1 MSPSILKRKSTD
13 AQGGGSIGGGGS
25 VGSASTPRE
34 EGSRPRVAPAQS
46 ALVDEKSKLRHKESL
61 HLLIQLKSMLEAGV
75 PMLASLR
82 TLIQHAES
90 ARQER
95 ILVKITTIIEGG
107 NDLSFALAC
116 LPRCFES
123 YVVHLLAAGERA
135 GALDESLGRAIE
147 LMRKQMHLRG
157 KIAGALAYPA
167 FLLFFTATITT
178 GILLFLVPKFEGML
192 MSKPDQLPGSTK
204 IVLAASQFLRE
215 SPGLAGGL
223 AAGVIL
229 TLIFALRNRKAQS
242 IAFGALAHM
251 PAVGPLI
258 HKAYVARSVT
268 TLALT
273 LESGVP
279 ILTGL
284 EHAEHVS
291 SLPKLQAMW
300 RNAREVVREGRPLFT
315 AMEGSDIPPALKQM
329 MIAGES
335 SGSLDE
341 SLRTAA
347 TFLDRETDAALKTFT
362 GLLGPMTVCIA
373 GLVVGFVVIALMTPI
388 LQLSKFIG

>member
-1 MSPSILKRKSTD
+1 MSPSILKRKNSD
-13 AQGGGSIGGGGS
+13 AAGGAIGGGS
-25 VGSASTPRE
+25 VGGAATRDNSARSKITPGE
-34 EGSRPRVAPAQS
+34 S
-46 ALVDEKSKLRHKESL
+46 ALVDEKIRLKPKQSL
-61 HLLIQLKSMLEAGV
+61 QILIQLKSMLEAGV

-82 TLIQHAES
+82 TLIQHAETGK
-90 ARQER
+90 QER
-95 ILVKITTIIEGG
+95 ILVKITTIVEGG

-123 YVVHLLAAGERA
+123 YVVHLLAAGEKA
-135 GALDESLGRAIE
+135 GALDESLGRSIE
-147 LMRKQMHLRG
+147 LMRKQMSLRG
-157 KIAGALAYPA
+157 KIAGALAYPL
-167 FLLFFTATITT
+167 FLLFFTAAITT
-178 GILLFLVPKFEGML
+178 GILIWLVPKFEAML
-192 MSKPDQLPGSTK
+192 MAKPELLPTPTK
-204 IVLAASQFLRE
+204 IVLASSQFLRE
-215 SPGLAGGL
+215 SPGMAVAGFAVVIAFMLLA
-223 AAGVIL
+223 
-229 TLIFALRNRKAQS
+229 FRNRKVQS
-242 IAFGALAHM
+242 MAFGALSHM

-284 EHAEHVS
+284 QHAEHVS
-291 SLPKLQAMW
+291 ALPKLQEMW
-300 RNAREVVREGRPLFT
+300 RNSRETVREGRPLFT
-315 AMEGSDIPPALKQM
+315 AMEGADLPPALKQM

-362 GLLGPMTVCIA
+362 GLLGPVTVCIA
-373 GLVVGFVVIALMTPI
+373 GLVVGFVVVALMTPI
-388 LQLSKFIG
+388 LQLAKFVG

>member
-1 MSPSILKRKSTD
+1 MSPSILKKKQ
-13 AQGGGSIGGGGS
+13 AGAAGGSIGGGS
-25 VGSASTPRE
+25 VGSTSTKSDQPRSKVDP
-34 EGSRPRVAPAQS
+34 GQS
-46 ALVDEKSKLRHKESL
+46 ALVDERIKLRTKQSL
-61 HLLIQLKSMLEAGV
+61 QVLIQLKSMLEAGV

-90 ARQER
+90 AKQER
-95 ILVKITTIIEGG
+95 ILVKITTIVEGG

-147 LMRKQMHLRG
+147 LMRKQMSLRG
-157 KIAGALAYPA
+157 KIVGALAYPM
-167 FLLFFTATITT
+167 FLLFFTAAITT
-178 GILLFLVPKFEGML
+178 GILIWLVPKFESML
-192 MSKPDQLPGSTK
+192 MAKPDLLPTPTK
-204 IVLAASQFLRE
+204 IVLASSQFLRE
-215 SPGLAGGL
+215 SPAIAGGVFAAVVVALLL
-223 AAGVIL
+223 A
-229 TLIFALRNRKAQS
+229 FRNRKVQS
-242 IAFGALAHM
+242 IGFGMLSHL

-258 HKAYVARSVT
+258 HKAYLARSVT

-291 SLPKLQAMW
+291 ALPKLQEMW
-300 RNAREVVREGRPLFT
+300 RNSRDTVRDGRPLFT
-315 AMEGSDIPPALKQM
+315 AMEGADLPPALKQM
-329 MIAGES
+329 MIAGET

-347 TFLDRETDAALKTFT
+347 HFLDRETDAALKTFT
-362 GLLGPMTVCIA
+362 GLLGPATVCIA
-373 GLVVGFVVIALMTPI
+373 GLVVGFVVVALMTPI
-388 LQLSKFIG
+388 LQLAKFVG

>member
-1 MSPSILKRKSTD
+1 MSPSILKRKNQD
-13 AQGGGSIGGGGS
+13 ALAGSMGGGS
-25 VGSASTPRE
+25 VGGKPTRQES
-34 EGSRPRVAPAQS
+34 SRQTVNPVHS
-46 ALVDEKSKLRHKESL
+46 ALMDEKTRMRPKQSL
-61 HLLIQLKSMLEAGV
+61 QILIQLKSMLEAGV

-82 TLIQHAES
+82 TLIEHAETKK
-90 ARQER
+90 QEQ
-95 ILVKITTIIEGG
+95 ILTKITTIVEGG
-107 NDLSFALAC
+107 NDLSFAMAC

-123 YVVHLLAAGERA
+123 YVVHLLSAGERA

-147 LMRKQMHLRG
+147 LMRKQLELRG
-157 KIAGALAYPA
+157 KIVGALAYPL
-167 FLLFFTATITT
+167 FLLFFTVMITT
-178 GILLFLVPKFEGML
+178 GILIWLVPKFEGML
-192 MSKPDQLPGSTK
+192 MAKPDLLPTPTKLVLGS
-204 IVLAASQFLRE
+204 SQFLRE
-215 SPGLAGGL
+215 SPGLA
-223 AAGVIL
+223 AAGFAVVIV
-229 TLIFALRNRKAQS
+229 ALALAFKNRKFQS
-242 IAFGALAHM
+242 LAFGALSKL

-291 SLPKLQAMW
+291 ALPKLQEMW
-300 RNAREVVREGRPLFT
+300 RNSREVVREGRPLFT
-315 AMEGSDIPPALKQM
+315 AMEGADLPPALKQM

-341 SLRTAA
+341 SLRNAA
-347 TFLDRETDAALKTFT
+347 AFLDRETDAALKTFT
-362 GLLGPMTVCIA
+362 GLLGPATVMVA
-373 GLVVGFVVIALMTPI
+373 GLVVGFVVVALMTPI

>member
-1 MSPSILKRKSTD
+1 MSPSILKRSRSD
-13 AQGGGSIGGGGS
+13 APGGGTIGGGS
-25 VGSASTPRE
+25 VGASTTKESRARSQVSASE
-34 EGSRPRVAPAQS
+34 S
-46 ALVDEKSKLRHKESL
+46 ALVDQKTKLRPKQSL
-61 HLLIQLKSMLEAGV
+61 QILIQLKSMLEAGV
-75 PMLASLR
+75 PMMASLR

-90 ARQER
+90 AKQER
-95 ILVKITTIIEGG
+95 ILIKITTIVEGG

-147 LMRKQMHLRG
+147 LMRKQMSLRG
-157 KIAGALAYPA
+157 KIIGALAYPM
-167 FLLFFTATITT
+167 FLLFFTAMITT
-178 GILLFLVPKFEGML
+178 GILIWLVPKFEGML
-192 MSKPDQLPGSTK
+192 MAKPELLPTPTK
-204 IVLAASQFLRE
+204 IVLASSQFLRE
-215 SPGLAGGL
+215 SPWL
-223 AAGVIL
+223 AAGIAGGVIG
-229 TLIFALRNRKAQS
+229 TLLLCFRNRKFQR
-242 IAFGALAHM
+242 IGFGALSHM
-251 PAVGPLI
+251 PAVGTLI

-284 EHAEHVS
+284 EHAEHVAT
-291 SLPKLQAMW
+291 LPKLQDMW
-300 RNAREVVREGRPLFT
+300 ARSRDTVREGRPLFT
-315 AMEGSDIPPALKQM
+315 AMEGADLPPALKQM
-329 MIAGES
+329 MIAGET

-347 TFLDRETDAALKTFT
+347 HFLDRETDAALKTFT
-362 GLLGPMTVCIA
+362 GLLGPATVCIA
-373 GLVVGFVVIALMTPI
+373 GLVVGFVVVALMTPI

>member
-1 MSPSILKRKSTD
+1 MSPSLIKKKATNSD
-13 AQGGGSIGGGGS
+13 SGGSIGGGSIGS
-25 VGSASTPRE
+25 SATRE
-34 EGSRPRVAPAQS
+34 EGARPKVAPGES
-46 ALVDEKSKLRHKESL
+46 ALVDEKAKLRHKESL

-95 ILVKITTIIEGG
+95 ILVKITTIVEGG

-147 LMRKQMHLRG
+147 LMRKQMQLRG
-157 KIAGALAYPA
+157 KIVGALAYPG

-204 IVLAASQFLRE
+204 IVLASSQFLRE
-215 SPGLAGGL
+215 SPGLAAGV

-229 TLIFALRNRKAQS
+229 GLIFALRNRKAQS
-242 IAFGALAHM
+242 IAFGALSHL
-251 PAVGPLI
+251 PAVGTLI

-291 SLPKLQAMW
+291 SLPKLQQMW
-300 RNAREVVREGRPLFT
+300 RRSRDVVREGKPLFT
-315 AMEGSDIPPALKQM
+315 AMEGSEIPPALKQM

-347 TFLDRETDAALKTFT
+347 HFLDRETDAALKTFT

>member
-1 MSPSILKRKSTD
+1 
-13 AQGGGSIGGGGS
+13 
-25 VGSASTPRE
+25 
-34 EGSRPRVAPAQS
+34 
-46 ALVDEKSKLRHKESL
+46 
-61 HLLIQLKSMLEAGV
+61 
-75 PMLASLR
+75 MLASLR

-90 ARQER
+90 AKQER
-95 ILVKITTIIEGG
+95 ILVKITTIVEGG

-147 LMRKQMHLRG
+147 LMRKQMSLRG
-157 KIAGALAYPA
+157 KIVGALAYPM
-167 FLLFFTATITT
+167 FLLFFTAAITT
-178 GILLFLVPKFEGML
+178 GILIWLVPKFESML
-192 MSKPDQLPGSTK
+192 MAKPDLLPTPTK
-204 IVLAASQFLRE
+204 IVLASSQFLRE
-215 SPGLAGGL
+215 SPAIAGGVFAAVVVALLL
-223 AAGVIL
+223 A
-229 TLIFALRNRKAQS
+229 FRNRKVQS
-242 IAFGALAHM
+242 IGFGMLSHL

-258 HKAYVARSVT
+258 HKAYLARSVT

-291 SLPKLQAMW
+291 ALPKLQEMW
-300 RNAREVVREGRPLFT
+300 RNSRDTVRDGRPLFT
-315 AMEGSDIPPALKQM
+315 AMEGADLPPALKQM
-329 MIAGES
+329 MIAGET

-347 TFLDRETDAALKTFT
+347 HFLDRETDAALKTFT
-362 GLLGPMTVCIA
+362 GLLGPATVCIA
-373 GLVVGFVVIALMTPI
+373 GLVVGFVVVALMTPI
-388 LQLSKFIG
+388 LQLAKFVG